1 MIRRVVLSLA
11 VVGALIGRAAF
22 AQTSASRIEVTPY
35 AGYMLFGDFVKGP
48 LGTSISNA
56 GGALVGAQLGIA
68 LTPNVA
74 MVGNAARASGDI
86 NLGIPFVNG
95 ITVGSS
101 SAWMFD
107 GALQLSMPLPGRAIS
122 FTPFVQLGAGAM
134 RHNVKI
140 GLSTDATNFVGT
152 VGAGADFGLTR
163 AIAVRLMAKD
173 YIGRFDVR
181 EATTLDYQPKIAH
194 NIGLSAGLKIAF

>member
-1 MIRRVVLSLA
+1 MIRHLVLSLA
-11 VVGALIGRAAF
+11 AVGVLVGRSAI
-22 AQTSASRIEVTPY
+22 AQTSPRIEVTPY
-35 AGYMLFGDFVKGP
+35 AGYMMFGDFVKGP

-56 GGALVGAQLGIA
+56 GGALLGAQFGVAI
-68 LTPNVA
+68 TPNVA
-74 MVGNAARASGDI
+74 LVGNAARASGDI
-86 NLGIPFVNG
+86 NIGIPFLDG
-95 ITVGSS
+95 ISVGSS

-107 GALQLSMPLPGRAIS
+107 GALQLSLPLPERVIA

-134 RHNVKI
+134 HHEVKI

-163 AIAVRLMAKD
+163 AIGLRLMAKD

-181 EATTLDYQPKIAH
+181 EATTLDYEPKVAH
-194 NIGLSAGLKIAF
+194 NFAFSAGLKLAF

>member
-1 MIRRVVLSLA
+1 MIRRFVLSLA
-11 VVGALIGRAAF
+11 AVGALIGQDARAQAP
-22 AQTSASRIEVTPY
+22 TKRIEITPY
-35 AGYMLFGDFVKGP
+35 AGYMIFGDFVKGP
-48 LGTSISNA
+48 LGTSLSNA

-74 MVGNAARASGDI
+74 LVGNAARASGDI
-86 NLGIPFVNG
+86 NLGLPFVNG
-95 ITVGSS
+95 ITLGSS

-107 GALQLSMPLPGRAIS
+107 GALQLSMPLPGRAVA

-134 RHNVKI
+134 RHSVTL

-152 VGAGADFGLTR
+152 VGVGADFGLTR
-163 AIAVRLMAKD
+163 AIGLRLMAKD

-181 EATTLDYQPKIAH
+181 EATTFEYQPDIAH
-194 NIGLSAGLKIAF
+194 NFGLSAGLRIAF

>member
-11 VVGALIGRAAF
+11 VVGALSGGAAF
-22 AQTSASRIEVTPY
+22 AQTSTSRIEVTPY

-74 MVGNAARASGDI
+74 VVGNAARASGDI
-86 NLGIPFVNG
+86 NLGIPFLDG

-107 GALQLSMPLPGRAIS
+107 GALQLSMPLPGRAIA

-134 RHNVKI
+134 HHDVKI

-163 AIAVRLMAKD
+163 NIALRLMAKD

-181 EATTLDYQPKIAH
+181 EATTLDYEPEVAH
-194 NIGLSAGLKIAF
+194 NFGLSAGLKIAF

>member
-11 VVGALIGRAAF
+11 VVGALIGQKAF
-22 AQTSASRIEVTPY
+22 AQASATRIEITPY
-35 AGYMLFGDFVKGP
+35 AGYMIFGDFVKGP
-48 LGTSISNA
+48 LGTSLSNA

-74 MVGNAARASGDI
+74 LVGNAARASGDI
-86 NLGIPFVNG
+86 NLGLPFIDG
-95 ITVGSS
+95 ITLGSS

-107 GALQLSMPLPGRAIS
+107 GALQLSMPLSGRAL
-122 FTPFVQLGAGAM
+122 TPFLQLGAGAM
-134 RHNVKI
+134 RHNVDV

-152 VGAGADFGLTR
+152 IGAGADFGLTR
-163 AIAVRLMAKD
+163 AIGLRLMAKD

-181 EATTLDYQPKIAH
+181 EATTLDYQPDIAH
-194 NIGLSAGLKIAF
+194 NFGLSAGLKIAF